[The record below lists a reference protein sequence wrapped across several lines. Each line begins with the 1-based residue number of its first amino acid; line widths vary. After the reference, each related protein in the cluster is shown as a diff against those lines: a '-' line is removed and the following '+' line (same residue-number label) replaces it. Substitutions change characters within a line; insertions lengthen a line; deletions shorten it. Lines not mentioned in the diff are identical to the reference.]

1 MSIIY
6 YVTIGRKKIFVY
18 YRLYYTFIFISI
30 IHSIHF
36 ILKPNTNWNC
46 MSVFCVGSGYLR
58 RHFNLLFLQN
68 IRKVVIFLW
77 CSLSVIFSQIKNIFT
92 HSFDNYR
99 RCHQRSCLLGKMAKN
114 SPTIDN
120 LNTKNGNFIC
130 GVVEGNLH
138 LLNLSV

>member
-1 MSIIY
+1 MSI
-6 YVTIGRKKIFVY
+6 
-18 YRLYYTFIFISI
+18 
-30 IHSIHF
+30 
-36 ILKPNTNWNC
+36 
-46 MSVFCVGSGYLR
+46 FCVGSGYLR

-77 CSLSVIFSQIKNIFT
+77 CSLSVIFLQIKNIFT

-99 RCHQRSCLLGKMAKN
+99 RCHQRSCLLRKMAKN

-138 LLNLSV
+138 LLNLTV

>member
-1 MSIIY
+1 MAEKRYLFTIVFIILLSL
-6 YVTIGRKKIFVY
+6 FL
-18 YRLYYTFIFISI
+18 LY
-30 IHSIHF
+30 SIHF

-46 MSVFCVGSGYLR
+46 MSIFCVGSGYLR

-77 CSLSVIFSQIKNIFT
+77 CSLSVIFLQIKNIFT
-92 HSFDNYR
+92 HSLDNYS
-99 RCHQRSCLLGKMAKN
+99 RCHQRSCLLVKMAKN

>member
-1 MSIIY
+1 MAEKRYLFTIVFIILLSL
-6 YVTIGRKKIFVY
+6 FL
-18 YRLYYTFIFISI
+18 LYTL
-30 IHSIHF
+30 HF

-46 MSVFCVGSGYLR
+46 MSIFCVGSGYLR

-77 CSLSVIFSQIKNIFT
+77 CSLSVIFLQIKNIFT

-99 RCHQRSCLLGKMAKN
+99 RCHQRSCLLRKMAKN

-138 LLNLSV
+138 LLNLSI

>member
-1 MSIIY
+1 MAEKRYLFTIVFIILLSL
-6 YVTIGRKKIFVY
+6 FL
-18 YRLYYTFIFISI
+18 LYT
-30 IHSIHF
+30 IHF

-46 MSVFCVGSGYLR
+46 MSIFCVGSGYLR

-77 CSLSVIFSQIKNIFT
+77 CSLSVIFLQIKNIFT

-99 RCHQRSCLLGKMAKN
+99 RCHQRSCLLRKMAKN

-138 LLNLSV
+138 LLNLSI